1 MIVSRRLEAA
11 LAKLYEAYNSHELHP
26 EDACRCAV
34 GNIMDRTDTWKHF
47 SDEHG
52 AEKLNYVG
60 KVHEALGRK
69 FNGYS
74 PFELLKIEA
83 AFLKGCGYSL
93 PLHYQG
99 IKPKN
104 SKDYVLLFNGLQ
116 KTIETLCILDNTPN
130 VMETITKYFED
141 IKVKKESETLSIA

>member
-93 PLHYQG
+93 PLNYNG
-99 IKPKN
+99 IKPKDPKN
-104 SKDYVLLFNGLQ
+104 SDLLFNGLQ
-116 KTIETLCILDNTPN
+116 KTIKVLCKLDHIPN
-130 VMETITKYFED
+130 VMDEITKVFE
-141 IKVKKESETLSIA
+141 KVNLRNKKQILSEV